1 MPIRILA
8 HAHACINICMRRL
21 EEIEDPKDLIFV
33 LINTNVSGYD
43 TMLYDIDSM
52 HGIFMF
58 IPVDTYGAN
67 VPMYEEIWAA
77 FTPNDLVPFL
87 LKHADSVLA
96 RISYPEL
103 CEARDIIM
111 GVTNYGDFPGM
122 LTALYRSPYGMR
134 AWAQAFAVEAAAQ
147 ERFKKYTKQS

>member
-1 MPIRILA
+1 MPIRIFAYTRIYL
-8 HAHACINICMRRL
+8 NICMRRL
-21 EEIEDPKDLIFV
+21 EEINDPSDLIFV

-43 TMLYDIDSM
+43 VMFYDIDIM
-52 HGIFMF
+52 YGVFMF
-58 IPVDTYGAN
+58 IPVDSYGAN

-77 FTPNDLVPFL
+77 FFPDDLVPFL

-96 RISYPEL
+96 RITYPEL

-111 GVTNYGDFPGM
+111 GVADYGDLPGL

-134 AWAQAFAVEAAAQ
+134 AWAQAFATEAAVH
-147 ERFKKYTKQS
+147 RLNKYK